1 MMLGECMDALAI
13 RPDGIYVDGTAGGA
27 GHSCEI
33 AKRLGPSGQLIALDK
48 DPDAIAVATQ
58 RLSDYPMAQV
68 VQSDFAEMDHVLDE
82 LHIEKIDGVLLDLG
96 VSSHQLDTGERGFSY
111 QHDAPLD
118 MRMSQTGTSAY
129 DIVNTYSVKDLTRI
143 LREYAEEKFAFQI
156 AKNIERARRQKPVE
170 TTFQLCDI
178 IKASIPAAA
187 RRTGG
192 NPAKRT
198 FQAIRIAVNGE
209 LESLSRGLDAAF
221 DRLRPGGRFAVI
233 TFHSLEDRM
242 VKQKFAALC
251 RGCTCPPD
259 FPVCVCGNK
268 PKGKLVSRKPIEPS
282 AKELEENHRSHSAKL
297 RVIEKL
303 RRMRQSLIRLF

>member
-303 RRMRQSLIRLF
+303 

>member
-1 MMLGECMDALAI
+1 MLGECMDALAI

-268 PKGKLVSRKPIEPS
+268 PKGKLVSRNPIEPS

-303 RRMRQSLIRLF
+303 

>member
-1 MMLGECMDALAI
+1 
-13 RPDGIYVDGTAGGA
+13 
-27 GHSCEI
+27 
-33 AKRLGPSGQLIALDK
+33 
-48 DPDAIAVATQ
+48 
-58 RLSDYPMAQV
+58 
-68 VQSDFAEMDHVLDE
+68 
-82 LHIEKIDGVLLDLG
+82 
-96 VSSHQLDTGERGFSY
+96 
-111 QHDAPLD
+111 
-118 MRMSQTGTSAY
+118 MSQTGTSDY
-129 DIVNTYSVKDLTRI
+129 DILNTYSVKDLTRI

-303 RRMRQSLIRLF
+303 